1 MCYNNIAI
9 SVKPVSFFFHQINF
23 RSIIMRKECRA
34 LCGLFVVLIV
44 FCVTLPAVS
53 QQSNKDS
60 AVIQYTET
68 VDMSELVKKVDK
80 LSGSIDTLKPLIE
93 DVGDLKV
100 QIARIDERTSNIL
113 TIVIGGIVGL
123 FVTIVGG
130 VILQNRS
137 VKKQTPRPIELDQ
150 KEQEEQKE
158 YKYQPEGVTS

>member
-1 MCYNNIAI
+1 
-9 SVKPVSFFFHQINF
+9 
-23 RSIIMRKECRA
+23 MRKECRA
-34 LCGLFVVLIV
+34 LCRLFVVLIV

-68 VDMSELVKKVDK
+68 VDMSELVKKVDN
-80 LSGSIDTLKPLIE
+80 LSGSIDTLKPLIK

-137 VKKQTPRPIELDQ
+137 VKKQMHQYIQQPAPRPIELDQ
-150 KEQEEQKE
+150 KEQEEQKKYE
-158 YKYQPEGVTS
+158 YKPEPEPEPEGVIS

>member
-1 MCYNNIAI
+1 
-9 SVKPVSFFFHQINF
+9 
-23 RSIIMRKECRA
+23 MRKECRA

-80 LSGSIDTLKPLIE
+80 LSGSIDTLKPLIK
-93 DVGDLKV
+93 DVGDLKE

-113 TIVIGGIVGL
+113 TIVIGGIIGL
-123 FVTIVGG
+123 FVSIVAG
-130 VILQNRS
+130 VVLQIIFA
-137 VKKQTPRPIELDQ
+137 KKQTIQYIPQSAPHLEELEQ
-150 KEQEEQKE
+150 KEQEEQRE

>member
-1 MCYNNIAI
+1 
-9 SVKPVSFFFHQINF
+9 
-23 RSIIMRKECRA
+23 MRKECRA

-53 QQSNKDS
+53 QQPNKDS

-68 VDMSELVKKVDK
+68 VDMSELVKKVDT